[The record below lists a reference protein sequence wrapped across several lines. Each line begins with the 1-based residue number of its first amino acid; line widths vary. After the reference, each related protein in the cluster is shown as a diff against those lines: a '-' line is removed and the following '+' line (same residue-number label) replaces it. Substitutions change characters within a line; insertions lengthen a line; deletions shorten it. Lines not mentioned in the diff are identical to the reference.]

1 MGCRTIVFSGTDS
14 KKEEA
19 VRLGASEFHAVKDAK
34 ELKLSEGSKL
44 DVLLVTT
51 SALPEWDIYLPIL
64 APGAKIFPLSVDENH
79 PLSIPFM
86 PFLVN
91 GLTLQGSI
99 VAPRYE
105 HNLMLAFAAQHG
117 IKPIVNKFNLDR
129 EGIKEAIKRLEEG
142 KMRYRG
148 VLVVAK

>member
-19 VRLGASEFHAVKDAK
+19 LQLGASEFYAVKDAK
-34 ELKLSEGSKL
+34 ELELAGGRKL

-51 SALPEWDIYLPIL
+51 SALPEWDLYMPIL
-64 APGAKIFPLSVDENH
+64 APGAKIFPLSLDENH

-86 PFLVN
+86 PFLLN
-91 GLTLQGSI
+91 GLTLQGSV

-117 IKPIVNKFNLDR
+117 IKPIVNKFNLDK
-129 EGIKEAIKRLEEG
+129 EGIEEAFKRLEDG

-148 VLVVAK
+148 VLVAAK